1 MNHPSPS
8 LSFQWLFDIALRDYE
23 KQTGTKLVDHPLA
36 KQLEVC
42 DSVDSISAFLQE
54 RACAFREF
62 RGEDDGKVMR
72 SLNRVVYVLYT
83 LSTYSAL
90 GEGVGLVCLK
100 APFKTFN
107 SLRLTVSHSLP
118 QKQYLL
124 GSPSYS
130 PYGFSF
136 VPMRHNTC
144 IFLRLTGSL
153 AGYQRH

>member
-8 LSFQWLFDIALRDYE
+8 LTFQWLFDIALRDYE

-54 RACAFREF
+54 QVCAFREF
-62 RGEDDGKVMR
+62 RGEVDGRVMR
-72 SLNRVVYVLYT
+72 SLNRVVYVLCT

-100 APFKTFN
+100 APF
-107 SLRLTVSHSLP
+107 
-118 QKQYLL
+118 
-124 GSPSYS
+124 
-130 PYGFSF
+130 
-136 VPMRHNTC
+136 
-144 IFLRLTGSL
+144 
-153 AGYQRH
+153 